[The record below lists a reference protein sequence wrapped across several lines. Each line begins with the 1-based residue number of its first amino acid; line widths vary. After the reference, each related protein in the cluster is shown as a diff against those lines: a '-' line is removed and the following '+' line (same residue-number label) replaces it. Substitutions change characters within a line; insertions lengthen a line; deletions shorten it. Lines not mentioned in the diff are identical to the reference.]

1 MTDTNAPLTPRLPRE
16 LRNLETFYNP
26 KPGDKSKIA
35 LLTHSNESKDEIL
48 AYPYKEPGADL
59 EIISDDVEF
68 CNAHLLEYDSNPQS
82 AAQALLIKKSKHWW
96 KAMTTKFLIC
106 EEKKAWAIVPK
117 SKAPKG
123 RKIIGNRWVYAEKD
137 DGTYRSRT
145 VVKGLSQIPRK
156 DFQEHHSP
164 VVHDTTFCVV
174 LVQKLVYNLYSRQFD
189 IVTAFLCGLLDE
201 EIYMEFPEGYDVF
214 YYFELSMV

>member
-16 LRNLETFYNP
+16 LHNLETFYSP

-35 LLTHSNESKDEIL
+35 LLTHSNDTNEYEIL
-48 AYPYKEPGADL
+48 AYPYKEPEAD

-68 CNAHLLEYDSNPQS
+68 CNAHLPEYDSNPQS
-82 AAQALLIKKSKHWW
+82 AAQALLSKKSKHWW
-96 KAMTTKFLIC
+96 KAMITEFLNC
-106 EEKKAWAIVPK
+106 EEKKAWVIVPK
-117 SKAPKG
+117 SKVPKG

-145 VVKGLSQIPRK
+145 VAKGFSQVSGK

-164 VVHDTTFCVV
+164 VVHDTTFHVV
-174 LVQKLVYNLYSRQFD
+174 LVQKLVYYLHSRQFD
-189 IVTAFLCGLLDE
+189 IVTAFLYGLLDE
-201 EIYMEFPEGYDVF
+201 EIYMELRPIVF
-214 YYFELSMV
+214 YYFKLSMV